1 VIVKNTKT
9 FVTYAGPIFFYPG
22 MNEFDKDKSETLI
35 EMDVFEKMVND
46 GTLVI
51 VGKNGDEEQI
61 QHTTPEVVKQVAKKA
76 ERIDIGKLNVENAA
90 KIIRGMYNVAELK
103 EIQERDMR
111 KGVQEVIAIQLRKID
126 EAVIKKNETIE
137 ESE

>member
-1 VIVKNTKT
+1 MIVKNTKT

-22 MNEFDKDKSETLI
+22 MNEFDNEKSETLI
-35 EMDVFEKMVND
+35 EMDVFEQMVND

-51 VGKNGDEEQI
+51 MGRNGDEEQI
-61 QHTTPEVVKQVAKKA
+61 QNTSSEVVRQVAKKA
-76 ERIDIGKLNVENAA
+76 ERIDISKLNVENAA

-111 KGVQEVIAIQLRKID
+111 KGVQEVIAIQLRRID
-126 EAVIKKNETIE
+126 EAVVKKNETTE

>member
-22 MNEFDKDKSETLI
+22 MNEFDNEKSETLI
-35 EMDVFEKMVND
+35 EMDVFEQMVND

-51 VGKNGDEEQI
+51 MGRNGDEEQI
-61 QHTTPEVVKQVAKKA
+61 QNTSSEVVRQVAKKA
-76 ERIDIGKLNVENAA
+76 ERIDISKLNVENAA

-111 KGVQEVIAIQLRKID
+111 KGVQEVIAIQLRRID
-126 EAVIKKNETIE
+126 EAVVKKNETTE